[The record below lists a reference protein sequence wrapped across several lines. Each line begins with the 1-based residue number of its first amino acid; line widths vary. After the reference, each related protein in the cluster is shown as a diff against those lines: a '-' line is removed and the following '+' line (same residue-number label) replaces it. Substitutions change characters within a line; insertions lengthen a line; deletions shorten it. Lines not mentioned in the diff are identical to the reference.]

1 MSLRKIDLEDILYL
15 YKYLIYA
22 IIKKKGNDEYEN

>member
-15 YKYLIYA
+15 YKSSIYA
-22 IIKKKGNDEYEN
+22 IIKKKENDEYEN